1 MRSLVIILFIITLL
15 SCEGDNEGVKE
26 IVPGGV
32 PEQSVTPNPL
42 LPTTDSIQ
50 NDTLFYVTNDNKP
63 IALFNN
69 EAFNAN
75 VVANVVEN
83 GIGMLIF
90 DSKLVRIE
98 KLAFASIE
106 NLTDII
112 IPSSVSF
119 VGEGL
124 FSGCTN

>member
-1 MRSLVIILFIITLL
+1 MRLLVIILFIITLL

-69 EAFNAN
+69 GAFNAN

-83 GIGMLIF
+83 GIGMLNF
-90 DSKLVRIE
+90 D
-98 KLAFASIE
+98 
-106 NLTDII
+106 
-112 IPSSVSF
+112 
-119 VGEGL
+119 
-124 FSGCTN
+124 